1 MSPTS
6 LSGRALLLAAALSF
20 AGCADDNPP
29 GPTLDGVDPVQID
42 EGLTPDAGLQPE
54 ADIEPESNF
63 EPEEGLPPE
72 QTLQPDS
79 SATL

>member
-29 GPTLDGVDPVQID
+29 GPTLDGVDPVQTD
-42 EGLTPDAGLQPE
+42 EDLTPDAGLRPGT
-54 ADIEPESNF
+54 DIEPESDF
-63 EPEEGLPPE
+63 APEAGMPPE

-79 SATL
+79 AASL